1 MRHCSSHALHNAAST
16 AANGKVAKL
25 VKLVA
30 AGNDEIKV
38 QKCIQSSMKSVRTLE
53 GSDLQLLTASLATS
67 RFRGKKTWTEIASIV
82 TKKVAEI
89 KVGHLRQIAGSFS
102 IASQT
107 DHEMLAAISSRFKE
121 SPESLTCFSWADFIF
136 SLQRAGTQDAELL
149 QVAADAMFTDSD
161 ALKRLKTNLIMAF
174 VEACLVDGV
183 FHQGMLCVLSHILV
197 LRMES
202 LNAYDLSKVALTWGT
217 AQLKDDLLLQSLSGA
232 VRQKVSEFPNSRISF
247 TIHGL
252 SLWGCQDKSLLRD
265 LAFAWTSTCPEKPL
279 HAFFII
285 CALAKSE
292 ALDGPLCDR
301 IAACTLQFVPSFDAR
316 SVARILLACSQAECT
331 HAEFLEALGRTAVEK
346 VSEFTAR
353 DLCAV
358 AFAGSKLSLA
368 PILGTC
374 IPEAAVERVSEF
386 DGPQIALMMQAI
398 SKLSTN
404 PGKFLPAL
412 ERAALP
418 HVSSLKAVD
427 LQNIA
432 MAWAK
437 VQAADDCLMKAVAQR
452 TVEMIDTLD
461 YSAAH
466 HIARAY
472 SKLEVRNPGL
482 FAALAETGRLH
493 LGTTGTSLCDEVV
506 VEPVALADE
515 FKVGSNNIVQRYI
528 DRCLEHK
535 HTLRGRD
542 LRWLTFSLDSSGT
555 RDENAWAEIASI
567 VTKRVSEIKADDLV
581 QIAGSFSRASQPDHE
596 MLAAISSRFK
606 ESPESLN
613 CFSWV
618 DFIFS
623 LRRAGMQDAEL
634 LQVAADAMFTDSDAL
649 QGLKPYSIKTLL
661 HVYCSQAECTN
672 VEFLEAL
679 GRTAVEKVSQFT
691 VHDLCAVAFAG
702 SKLSLGPI
710 LGTSIPEA
718 AVERVLEFDGAKIP
732 LMMDAVSKLS
742 DNPGKFLPTLE
753 RAALPHVSSLKA
765 ADLRHIA
772 VAWAKAQ
779 AADSCLMKAVAQRA
793 VEVIDTLDPFTVTH
807 LAWAFSELRVSNPEL
822 FAALGARC
830 NQVVHAFQEIQ
841 LAQIAFAFVQ
851 ENVHDKVLL
860 DSIAKEALTR
870 LWNINTYRTSLLVR
884 AFTQANLES
893 AAVTALL
900 ENLAICARRRGWTH
914 LSNSTVVELSDLQKQ
929 YVETVQ
935 EVLPVVLVNQRHQL
949 GLILT
954 MAVIQDNGTIVNL
967 EVDPEEVVLSNLEL
981 TFRSRRD
988 EFLESIG
995 VEVLRLKVKSLD
1007 DLKYHLQEIFGNA
1020 RPSVEQ
1026 TAFETEAVLEKQGC
1040 GEDLELQDLEIP
1052 CQHLWKEIEP
1062 STLHSQS

>member
-67 RFRGKKTWTEIASIV
+67 RFREKKAWTEIASIV

-89 KVGHLRQIAGSFS
+89 KVGDLRRIAGSFS
-102 IASQT
+102 IARKT

-121 SPESLTCFSWADFIF
+121 SPESLNCWSWADFIF
-136 SLQRAGTQDAELL
+136 SLRGARMQDAELL
-149 QVAADAMFTDSD
+149 KVAADAMFTKVDS
-161 ALKRLKTNLIMAF
+161 LKRLKTNLIMAF

-316 SVARILLACSQAECT
+316 SVANILQA
-331 HAEFLEALGRTAVEK
+331 
-346 VSEFTAR
+346 
-353 DLCAV
+353 
-358 AFAGSKLSLA
+358 
-368 PILGTC
+368 
-374 IPEAAVERVSEF
+374 
-386 DGPQIALMMQAI
+386 
-398 SKLSTN
+398 
-404 PGKFLPAL
+404 
-412 ERAALP
+412 
-418 HVSSLKAVD
+418 
-427 LQNIA
+427 
-432 MAWAK
+432 
-437 VQAADDCLMKAVAQR
+437 
-452 TVEMIDTLD
+452 
-461 YSAAH
+461 
-466 HIARAY
+466 
-472 SKLEVRNPGL
+472 
-482 FAALAETGRLH
+482 
-493 LGTTGTSLCDEVV
+493 
-506 VEPVALADE
+506 
-515 FKVGSNNIVQRYI
+515 
-528 DRCLEHK
+528 
-535 HTLRGRD
+535 
-542 LRWLTFSLDSSGT
+542 
-555 RDENAWAEIASI
+555 
-567 VTKRVSEIKADDLV
+567 
-581 QIAGSFSRASQPDHE
+581 
-596 MLAAISSRFK
+596 
-606 ESPESLN
+606 
-613 CFSWV
+613 
-618 DFIFS
+618 
-623 LRRAGMQDAEL
+623 
-634 LQVAADAMFTDSDAL
+634 
-649 QGLKPYSIKTLL
+649 
-661 HVYCSQAECTN
+661 CSQAECTN

-870 LWNINTYRTSLLVR
+870 LWKVNTYSTSLLVR

-900 ENLAICARRRGWTH
+900 ENLAICARRCGWTQ

-954 MAVIQDNGTIVNL
+954 MAVIQDNGSIVNL

-1052 CQHLWKEIEP
+1052 CQHLWKEIKP

>member
-1 MRHCSSHALHNAAST
+1 ML
-16 AANGKVAKL
+16 
-25 VKLVA
+25 
-30 AGNDEIKV
+30 
-38 QKCIQSSMKSVRTLE
+38 
-53 GSDLQLLTASLATS
+53 
-67 RFRGKKTWTEIASIV
+67 
-82 TKKVAEI
+82 
-89 KVGHLRQIAGSFS
+89 
-102 IASQT
+102 SQ
-107 DHEMLAAISSRFKE
+107 
-121 SPESLTCFSWADFIF
+121 
-136 SLQRAGTQDAELL
+136 
-149 QVAADAMFTDSD
+149 
-161 ALKRLKTNLIMAF
+161 
-174 VEACLVDGV
+174 
-183 FHQGMLCVLSHILV
+183 ILV

-202 LNAYDLSKVALTWGT
+202 LSAYDLWRVAQTWGK
-217 AQLKDDLLLQSLSGA
+217 AKLKDDLLLQSVSGA
-232 VRQKVSEFPNSRISF
+232 VRQKVSEFPKSKISF

-252 SLWGCQDKSLLRD
+252 SSWGCRDKSLLRD
-265 LAFAWTSTCPEKPL
+265 LAFAWTSMRPEEPRDAS
-279 HAFFII
+279 HII
-285 CALAKSE
+285 RELAKCE

-301 IAACTLQFVPSFDAR
+301 IATCSLQFVPHFDSR
-316 SVARILLACSQAECT
+316 NVARILLAFSQAECT
-331 HAEFLEALGRTAVEK
+331 NVEFLEALGRSAVK
-346 VSEFTAR
+346 KASEFTAR
-353 DLCAV
+353 DLCRV
-358 AFAGSKLSLA
+358 AFAGAKLSLG
-368 PILGTC
+368 PILGTS
-374 IPEAAVERVSEF
+374 IPEAAMERVSEF
-386 DGPQIALMMQAI
+386 NGAQIALMMHAV
-398 SKLSTN
+398 SKLSDN
-404 PGKFLPAL
+404 PGKFLPTL

-432 MAWAK
+432 MAWVK

-452 TVEMIDTLD
+452 AVEVIDTLD

-472 SKLEVRNPGL
+472 SNLEVTNPAL
-482 FAALAETGRLH
+482 FAALAETGRLQ
-493 LGTTGTSLCDEVV
+493 LGTAGTSLCDEI

-515 FKVGSNNIVQRYI
+515 FRVGSNNIVQRHI

-542 LRWLTFSLDSSGT
+542 LRWLTASLASNGT

-613 CFSWV
+613 CLSWA

-634 LQVAADAMFTDSDAL
+634 LKVAADAMFTDSDAL
-649 QGLKPYSIKTLL
+649 KGLKPYTIKTLL
-661 HVYCSQAECTN
+661 DVYCFQAECTHF
-672 VEFLEAL
+672 EFLEAL
-679 GRTAVEKVSQFT
+679 GRSAVEKASQFT
-691 VHDLCAVAFAG
+691 ARDLCTVALAG
-702 SKLSLGPI
+702 AKLSLGPI

-718 AVERVLEFDGAKIP
+718 ALERVSEFDGAQIAF
-732 LMMDAVSKLS
+732 MMRAVSKLS
-742 DNPGKFLPTLE
+742 DNPGKFLPALE
-753 RAALPHVSSLKA
+753 RAALPHVFSLKA
-765 ADLRHIA
+765 LDLRNIA
-772 VAWAKAQ
+772 MAWAKVQ
-779 AADSCLMKAVAQRA
+779 AADDCLMKAVAQRA
-793 VEVIDTLDPFTVTH
+793 VEMIDTLDPSTVAH
-807 LAWAFSELRVSNPEL
+807 LTWAFSELRVSNPEL

-841 LAQIAFAFVQ
+841 LAHIAFALVQ
-851 ENVHDKVLL
+851 AGVHDKVLL

-870 LWNINTYRTSLLVR
+870 LWKTSPCSTSLLVR

-900 ENLAICARRRGWTH
+900 ENMAICARRCGWTQ

-935 EVLPVVLVNQRHQL
+935 EVLPFVLVNQRHQM

-995 VEVLRLKVKSLD
+995 VEVLRFKVKSLD
-1007 DLKYHLQEIFGNA
+1007 DLKYHLQEIFGSA

-1026 TAFETEAVLEKQGC
+1026 TACEAEVVLEKRGC

-1062 STLHSQS
+1062 STLHSQSSS